1 MNRPQS
7 GPAMTDQLREV
18 LDSVRAVYA
27 RRKWLALAAFVVP
40 VSAAIGIVMSLPS
53 VYKASAVVLVER
65 QQATEGI
72 VKSTVTSGL
81 DTRLRTISTDVLKR
95 ARLENLIERFGLYR
109 ELRGAPLE
117 AVVDRM
123 RSDITVGLKGVETV
137 VRGGTLV
144 AFTVTYQGNDRAK
157 VAQVANSLASYYLEE
172 NTRVREREA
181 SGTASFLRRQLEDV
195 KRRLETQ
202 EQRLSA
208 FKRRHLGETPQQ
220 MEVNLSVLDRLNNQL
235 RLNGDK
241 QNRAMERREALA
253 GRLAAAQ
260 AFDGGAGAAA
270 PSGVVPPQN
279 PIVARLV
286 TLRNEVADLK
296 MRYSDR
302 YPDVAE
308 RQAEIANLEEQ
319 LAKVPAPQNETAQ
332 VPAPTLNPYAAQL
345 QDTLREAEAEI
356 KALGEEERRL
366 RQDLALYQARV
377 ENTPRREQEFL
388 DLSRDYDTTRELY
401 QTLLKRYEE
410 AQLAESLELRQK
422 GGEQFRISESAAPP
436 DDPFAPKR
444 ARLLLMGLMLSAA
457 LAVGVAFLAEQFD
470 TSFHS
475 VDELR
480 AFSQKAV
487 LASIPLIV
495 TRSDDRRHRRRRA
508 LAMAA
513 VACVI
518 VLTLSVSHLVGKGNE
533 DLVWLLA
540 KRGL

>member
-157 VAQVANSLASYYLEE
+157 VAEVANTLASYYLEE

-356 KALGEEERRL
+356 KALGEEEKRL

>member
-81 DTRLRTISTDVLKR
+81 DTRLRAISTDVLRR

-157 VAQVANSLASYYLEE
+157 VAEVANTLASYYLEE

>member
-1 MNRPQS
+1 
-7 GPAMTDQLREV
+7 MTDQLREV
-18 LDSVRAVYA
+18 LDAVRAVYA
-27 RRKWLALAAFVVP
+27 RRKWLALVAFMVP
-40 VSAAIGIVMSLPS
+40 LSAAIGTITSLPN

-65 QQATEGI
+65 QQTTEGI

-81 DTRLRTISTDVLKR
+81 DTRLRTISQEVLRR
-95 ARLENLIERFGLYR
+95 ARLEELVERFALYR
-109 ELRGAPLE
+109 ELRGRVPSDA
-117 AVVDRM
+117 AVERM
-123 RSDITVGLKGVETV
+123 RSDITVELKGVETM

-202 EQRLSA
+202 EQQLSA
-208 FKRRHLGETPQQ
+208 FKRRHLGETPQH

-260 AFDGGAGAAA
+260 AFDGGAGAAV

-279 PIVARLV
+279 PTVARLV
-286 TLRNEVADLK
+286 TLRNEVAELK

-319 LAKVPAPQNETAQ
+319 LAKAPAPQNETDQ

-356 KALGEEERRL
+356 KALGEEEKRF

-436 DDPFAPKR
+436 NEPFAPRRK
-444 ARLLLMGLMLSAA
+444 RLLLMGLLLSLA
-457 LAVGVAFLAEQFD
+457 LGVGVAFLAEQFD

-480 AFSQKAV
+480 AFSQKVV

-508 LAMAA
+508 LAAAA
-513 VACVI
+513 VACAV